1 MSEEYNDNVV
11 DLAAFR
17 KQKEEEE
24 QLAQTFVFDFYFLIE
39 VSNQ

>member
-17 KQKEEEE
+17 KQKEEEDE
-24 QLAQTFVFDFYFLIE
+24 HSKHI
-39 VSNQ
+39 SKWSRKRP